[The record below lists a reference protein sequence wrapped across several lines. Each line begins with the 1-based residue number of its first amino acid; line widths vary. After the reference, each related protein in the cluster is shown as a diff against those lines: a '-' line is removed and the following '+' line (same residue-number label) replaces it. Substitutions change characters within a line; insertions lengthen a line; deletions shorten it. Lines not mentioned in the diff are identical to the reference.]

1 MTLKEGIQKHLEG
14 KTLDPKIKFDD
25 ICEFV
30 TEKARESL
38 NNEPGAIDDT
48 TVFAWVD
55 EFVTTGYVKFYADKE
70 KEEQEQKEREEKR
83 EKRKKKKEDDI
94 KVAKPEYLIE
104 DKPIEAAKPNSV
116 KIDNFNKPKQFS
128 DNPLVKGVQMSLFGG
143 DLDDDGSK

>member
-55 EFVTTGYVKFYADKE
+55 EFITTGYVKFYADKE
-70 KEEQEQKEREEKR
+70 KEEAEIKEKNENDRKEFNKRMKAEEK
-83 EKRKKKKEDDI
+83 KNKEAPKTEI
-94 KVAKPEYLIE
+94 KL
-104 DKPIEAAKPNSV
+104 NR
-116 KIDNFNKPKQFS
+116 PKQFAS
-128 DNPLVKGVQMSLFGG
+128 NPLVKGIQMSLFGG
-143 DLDDDGSK
+143 DLDEGK